1 MSALCRKFAKV
12 ISARTAE
19 REETGKTIILSVMED
34 PMRRVGILGGTFDP
48 VHNGHLLLGEQAHRE
63 YGLDEIWF
71 MPSHVPPAQKRS
83 SYHRRSGSASGCWSL
98 PRESVPYFQVSDF
111 EMGREGNTYTA
122 QTLALLKE
130 AYPDIEVYFIIGADS
145 LYQLESWYHPEQVMA
160 QAVLLVSGRT
170 YEDGGVSLE
179 DEVSYLNKKYGVM
192 IRILHN
198 PKIEEAVRGLRKRRR
213 WGRTSRRHARSRCK
227 LHQGNRIVQEIE
239 AGKLQGDSP
248 APDCNKTGEN
258 EGTVREISRRG
269 RFRKKIHYG

>member
-1 MSALCRKFAKV
+1 
-12 ISARTAE
+12 
-19 REETGKTIILSVMED
+19 MED

-48 VHNGHLLLGEQAHRE
+48 VHNGHLLLGEQAYRE

-71 MPSHVPPAQKRS
+71 MPSHVPPHKKDHHITDGAARI
-83 SYHRRSGSASGCWSL
+83 RMLELAT
-98 PRESVPYFQVSDF
+98 ESVPYFLVSDF

-179 DEVSYLNKKYGVM
+179 DEVSYLNKKYGAD
-192 IRILHN
+192 IRIELFHR
-198 PKIEEAVRGLRKRRR
+198 VDTLGL
-213 WGRTSRRHARSRCK
+213 
-227 LHQGNRIVQEIE
+227 
-239 AGKLQGDSP
+239 
-248 APDCNKTGEN
+248 
-258 EGTVREISRRG
+258 
-269 RFRKKIHYG
+269 